1 MTHGARPNRVATLN
15 LGEVLMHLL
24 ISWLVLSFGLWITAA
39 LVPGFR
45 IAGFKGALVGGAVF
59 GILHFFIGWLLFTVI
74 GIGTL
79 FIGFIFAFITRW
91 IVSAIILKMTD
102 SLTDSVSIDDFKT
115 ALVASA
121 VLAFISAGQ
130 NMLFHM

>member
-1 MTHGARPNRVATLN
+1 
-15 LGEVLMHLL
+15 MHLL

-45 IAGFKGALVGGAVF
+45 IDGFKGALVGGAVF
-59 GILHFFIGWLLFTVI
+59 GLLHFFIGWLLFTVI

-102 SLTDSVSIDDFKT
+102 SLTESVSIDDFKT

-130 NMLFHM
+130 NMLFH